1 MYAFVNLSFVEHVM
15 CVIDDSIVLF
25 VEHVMCVIDDSIV
38 LFVEH
43 VMCVI
48 DDSIVLFVASHMRL
62 SGFVYF
68 CFFLH
73 K

>member
-38 LFVEH
+38 LFV
-43 VMCVI
+43 
-48 DDSIVLFVASHMRL
+48 ASHMRL
-62 SGFVYF
+62 SVFVYF
-68 CFFLH
+68 CFFLP

>member
-1 MYAFVNLSFVEHVM
+1 
-15 CVIDDSIVLF
+15 
-25 VEHVMCVIDDSIV
+25 VMCVIDDSIV